1 MASFEKPP
9 PQTTASAVGLL
20 RKLARDE
27 QKKLAH
33 LRATNGAADDIAA
46 AETRVRDLTA
56 KLSAAASAGGGA
68 AARAKQ
74 VGGDGGEVHVG
85 ASMTEEELAAARR
98 ARPDEA
104 PTGSCAACG
113 AQTARSAR
121 TGRVSSFFCSAACQK
136 RGWRAHL
143 ERARAADAAERARRR
158 RDVKDAA
165 AAACEAEATRR
176 RVEKDT
182 AYDMDCLGVIRGGCA
197 ATDCPAYVQKRGAPR
212 SVRPRARADGSIEDG
227 VWAWNRVDHLV
238 CARCG
243 APAGAHADVT
253 QEVETR
259 HRGAVAT
266 AKPSRARRTLGA
278 AGAPA
283 AAPQPVRVEREDSS
297 ESDSDAT
304 VELAG

>member
-1 MASFEKPP
+1 MASFDKP

-33 LRATNGAADDIAA
+33 LRATNGAANDIAA

-85 ASMTEEELAAARR
+85 AAMTEAELAAARR

-104 PTGSCAACG
+104 PTGACAACG
-113 AQTARSAR
+113 APTARTCR
-121 TGRVSSFFCSAACQK
+121 TGRVASFFCSPACQK

-143 ERARAADAAERARRR
+143 ERARGADAAERARRR

-165 AAACEAEATRR
+165 AAAREAEATRR
-176 RVEKDT
+176 RVEQQT

-197 ATDCPAYVQKRGAPR
+197 ATDCPCLLYTSPSPR
-212 SVRPRARADGSIEDG
+212 
-227 VWAWNRVDHLV
+227 
-238 CARCG
+238 
-243 APAGAHADVT
+243 
-253 QEVETR
+253 
-259 HRGAVAT
+259 
-266 AKPSRARRTLGA
+266 
-278 AGAPA
+278 
-283 AAPQPVRVEREDSS
+283 DS
-297 ESDSDAT
+297 
-304 VELAG
+304 

>member
-1 MASFEKPP
+1 M
-9 PQTTASAVGLL
+9 
-20 RKLARDE
+20 
-27 QKKLAH
+27 
-33 LRATNGAADDIAA
+33 
-46 AETRVRDLTA
+46 RDLTA

-68 AARAKQ
+68 AARARQ
-74 VGGDGGEVHVG
+74 VGGDGEEVHVG
-85 ASMTEEELAAARR
+85 AAMTEAELAAARR

-104 PTGSCAACG
+104 PTGACAACG
-113 AQTARSAR
+113 APTARTCR
-121 TGRVSSFFCSAACQK
+121 TGRVASFFCSAACQK

-143 ERARAADAAERARRR
+143 ERARGADAAERARRR

-176 RVEKDT
+176 RVEQQT

-253 QEVETR
+253 QEVEAR
-259 HRGAVAT
+259 HRGRVAS
-266 AKPSRARRTLGA
+266 KPAARPRRSLGA
-278 AGAPA
+278 AADAPVGRAGRAVQRGGA
-283 AAPQPVRVEREDSS
+283 AASDSSGS